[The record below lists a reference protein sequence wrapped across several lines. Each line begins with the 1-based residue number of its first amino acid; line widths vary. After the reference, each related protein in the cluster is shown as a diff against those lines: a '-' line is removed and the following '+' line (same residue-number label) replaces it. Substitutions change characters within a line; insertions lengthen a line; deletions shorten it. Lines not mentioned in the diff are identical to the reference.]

1 MPIIFTILFS
11 LLSSLSFATEV
22 YVSRDANGNVVF
34 SDRPSASSER
44 HEVKELPSIP
54 ALTPNTSLNS
64 PAKANE
70 PSFSYTSLS
79 ILSPSNDQ
87 VFNIGQ
93 GGNVDISGVL
103 VPNLREADTLYLLD
117 NGNVIQE
124 GRQTSVSL
132 SNMDRGSHGL
142 QFVVRD
148 KQGKTLISS
157 NTVTIHIQRASIN
170 NRIAPR
176 PAR

>member
-1 MPIIFTILFS
+1 M
-11 LLSSLSFATEV
+11 
-22 YVSRDANGNVVF
+22 
-34 SDRPSASSER
+34 
-44 HEVKELPSIP
+44 
-54 ALTPNTSLNS
+54 
-64 PAKANE
+64 
-70 PSFSYTSLS
+70 
-79 ILSPSNDQ
+79 
-87 VFNIGQ
+87 
-93 GGNVDISGVL
+93 L